1 MRYLIHFK
9 NLKQLID
16 EANDMIQSYYLSKN
30 KFDLKKIEQIMKNI
44 NDIKLDIFEDEI
56 NDPDF
61 KLNLFTIDIL
71 TSIKIITFEF
81 EKIKYASFE

>member
-30 KFDLKKIEQIMKNI
+30 KFDLKKIEQIVKHI

-71 TSIKIITFEF
+71 TSIKIINFEF
-81 EKIKYASFE
+81 QKIKYASFE